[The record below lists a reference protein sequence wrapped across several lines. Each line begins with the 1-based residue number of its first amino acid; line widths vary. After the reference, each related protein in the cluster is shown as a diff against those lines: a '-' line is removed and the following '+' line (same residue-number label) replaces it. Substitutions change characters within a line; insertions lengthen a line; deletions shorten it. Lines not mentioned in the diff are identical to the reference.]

1 MPAIIGALFLLG
13 MAITMLIS
21 IQGCDTVSLFLTLL
35 YGSVWA
41 LVPSLVFILTNNKY
55 MTLLSIWIPTL
66 ILIGMV
72 DATIC
77 PDKTQTPASK

>member
-13 MAITMLIS
+13 IAITMLIS
-21 IQGCDTVSLFLTLL
+21 IQSCDTVSLFLTLL

-41 LVPSLVFILTNNKY
+41 LIPSLVFILTNNKY

-66 ILIGMV
+66 ILVGMV
-72 DATIC
+72 DASIC
-77 PDKTQTPASK
+77 GNTKETPATK